1 MTLWVDAW
9 QMQCCGEPFR
19 LGSQVAWTVGEADP
33 DWLAAVLGA
42 ETAPGVGGAEEH
54 HGGIPEDTEPTTG
67 IVTRISAVHCRYA
80 PGHRSGQAPPAD
92 PPSAP

>member
-1 MTLWVDAW
+1 MGNDSPVW
-9 QMQCCGEPFR
+9 
-19 LGSQVAWTVGEADP
+19 ADP

-80 PGHRSGQAPPAD
+80 PGHRSG
-92 PPSAP
+92 